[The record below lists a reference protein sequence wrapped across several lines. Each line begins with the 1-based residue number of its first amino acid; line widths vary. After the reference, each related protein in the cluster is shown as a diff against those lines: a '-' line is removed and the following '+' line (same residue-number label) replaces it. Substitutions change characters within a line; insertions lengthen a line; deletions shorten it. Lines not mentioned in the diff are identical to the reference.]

1 MDHVGDLCLF
11 FVLFQVSAVLAG
23 LSVQQDHWRDNTLR
37 KQETLSHS
45 ANRIWLT
52 AQLAMEITV
61 VRVDLWI
68 TPSGKRRKLNISR
81 P

>member
-1 MDHVGDLCLF
+1 M
-11 FVLFQVSAVLAG
+11 VLAG
-23 LSVQQDHWRDNTLR
+23 RSVQQDHLRDNTSR
-37 KQETLSHS
+37 KQETLSHL

-61 VRVDLWI
+61 VREDLWI
-68 TPSGKRRKLNISR
+68 TPSGKRRKLNISH

>member
-11 FVLFQVSAVLAG
+11 FVLFQVSVVLAG

-61 VRVDLWI
+61 VREDLWI
-68 TPSGKRRKLNISR
+68 TPSSKRRKLNISH